1 MEARVLTYAIPS
13 AQIDAAV
20 RLWNEKVLPGLRQQR
35 GFGGGLVLTSA
46 ASGKA
51 LVISLWQSEADRN
64 AYESTDEFK
73 TLLADVQSVIEGSPT
88 IEEYDVSIRE

>member
-20 RLWNEKVLPGLRQQR
+20 HLWNEKVMPGLRQQR
-35 GFGGGLVLTSA
+35 GFGGALLLTSA
-46 ASGKA
+46 ESGKTLA
-51 LVISLWQSEADRN
+51 ISLWQSEADRS

-73 TLLADVQSVIEGSPT
+73 TLLADVQRVIEGPPT
-88 IEEYDVSIRE
+88 IDDYDVSIRE